1 MRSLL
6 FSTLISFTAF
16 SLLTLYSTRAAAQS
30 TEPGLYAS
38 SSATRVEPP
47 PDPPGLGEVVEQLS
61 EAISGKQ
68 WSLALSLL
76 VVALVVVLRKA
87 ASAAGNRGNGA
98 LSRALLWLGTPKGA
112 VALSVV
118 GGTATLL
125 SIALAGDKPLSLS
138 LLLSCFMGAAS
149 ASGLFSWGQTL
160 SKPRPTAGTVC
171 SPAEIANGTCK
182 V

>member
-6 FSTLISFTAF
+6 AVVALSQVLLCGFSS
-16 SLLTLYSTRAAAQS
+16 AAQAGAPNAHQGS
-30 TEPGLYAS
+30 ESAVEGSRQSPGN
-38 SSATRVEPP
+38 PP
-47 PDPPGLGEVVEQLS
+47 SLGDVVDQLS
-61 EAISGKQ
+61 EAVSGKQ

-76 VVALVVVLRKA
+76 VVALVLVLRKA
-87 ASAAGNRGNGA
+87 ASAAGSAGSGA
-98 LSRALLWLGTPKGA
+98 LSRALLWLTTARGA

-125 SIALAGDKPLSLS
+125 SVALGGGKPLSFS
-138 LLLSCFMGAAS
+138 LLVSCFMGAAS

-160 SKPRPTAGTVC
+160 TRPKPAAGPVC
-171 SPAEIANGTCK
+171 SPDEIANGTCK